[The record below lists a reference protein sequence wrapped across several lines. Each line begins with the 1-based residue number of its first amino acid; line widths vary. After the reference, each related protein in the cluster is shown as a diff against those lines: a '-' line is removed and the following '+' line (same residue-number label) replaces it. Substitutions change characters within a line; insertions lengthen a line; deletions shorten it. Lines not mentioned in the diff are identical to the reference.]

1 MVGKALWGQWL
12 ARAASGAHE
21 ATYINGPGSSRG
33 RGMNVQSAAF
43 PFLIQSGPQPMCV

>member
-21 ATYINGPGSSRG
+21 ATLLTS
-33 RGMNVQSAAF
+33 MDQEAA
-43 PFLIQSGPQPMCV
+43 GAGG